1 MCPPGEILNIVSAS
15 YGRWDTQ
22 TCPYHDPNAMTN
34 TACDHDVTTIVAAEC
49 ASQST
54 PSSCDLT
61 PTNGLFTDPC
71 QGTYKYLK
79 VEYTCQPGA

>member
-1 MCPPGEILNIVSAS
+1 MAAG
-15 YGRWDTQ
+15 YTQ

-71 QGTYKYLK
+71 QGTYKYSEGGIHLSTRCVK
-79 VEYTCQPGA
+79 DLH